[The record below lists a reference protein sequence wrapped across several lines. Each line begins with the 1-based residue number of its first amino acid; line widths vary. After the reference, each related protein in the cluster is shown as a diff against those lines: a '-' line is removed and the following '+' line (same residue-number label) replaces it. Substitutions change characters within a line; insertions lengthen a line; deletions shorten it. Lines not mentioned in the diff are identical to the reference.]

1 MYGNARKE
9 REKKERGLKRE
20 DRVHN
25 RFHSL
30 RVGECMVSLKERI
43 REKKER
49 GRKRRDRV
57 EQVSRAGECMV
68 MQVRRERKKKEGGR
82 GETELNR
89 FRGQENVW

>member
-9 REKKERGLKRE
+9 REKKERGRKRR
-20 DRVHN
+20 DRVESSAV
-25 RFHSL
+25 FLFLSL
-30 RVGECMVSLKERI
+30 LTCITIE
-43 REKKER
+43 REKRR

-57 EQVSRAGECMV
+57 EQVSRTGECMV
-68 MQVRRERKKKEGGR
+68 MHVRRERKKKEGGR

>member
-1 MYGNARKE
+1 MVMQERRERKKKEGGRGETELNRFRGQRMYGNARKE
-9 REKKERGLKRE
+9 
-20 DRVHN
+20 
-25 RFHSL
+25 
-30 RVGECMVSLKERI
+30 

-68 MQVRRERKKKEGGR
+68 MQERRERKKKEGGR

-89 FRGQENVW
+89 FRWQENVW

>member
-9 REKKERGLKRE
+9 
-20 DRVHN
+20 
-25 RFHSL
+25 
-30 RVGECMVSLKERI
+30 

-57 EQVSRAGECMV
+57 EQVSMAGECMV
-68 MQVRRERKKKEGGR
+68 MQERRERKKKEGGR

-89 FRGQENVW
+89 F

>member
-9 REKKERGLKRE
+9 
-20 DRVHN
+20 
-25 RFHSL
+25 
-30 RVGECMVSLKERI
+30 

-57 EQVSRAGECMV
+57 EQVSMAGECMV
-68 MQVRRERKKKEGGR
+68 MQERRERKKKECGR